1 MVGVNIL
8 DKLKVELNS
17 DDKIEKFVKDAV
29 NSARS
34 FVQFNPEEKGKII
47 AGTSP
52 AMQTMVQLALPKA
65 ESDST
70 QAFKNKLIDAFVQNV
85 PGFTPSPDADLS
97 ENYKPNQIV
106 VVCANSGFPLR
117 FLENMKTLKDK
128 YDRLLASPE
137 KALNKMV
144 LHTESFEKPLP
155 PLFEMDSREILENV
169 KKPLLLAFALQL
181 ITPQQNP
188 VTGEKFYAMN
198 IPDDF
203 SDVNWV
209 PLSKDFAGCLDVLAH
224 DFKKYQMLSSQVEKE
239 LQKQRDAMKK
249 GDKVITAGGI
259 YGEIKEVQETSLLI
273 TIAKDVTIKVD
284 KGSVYASAEDAQQSG
299 KEAVAEKK

>member
-1 MVGVNIL
+1 MVSPLNIL

-70 QAFKNKLIDAFVQNV
+70 QAFKNRLIEAFVQNV

-117 FLENMKTLKDK
+117 FLENMKTLNNWLTNLKNWDSA
-128 YDRLLASPE
+128 LL
-137 KALNKMV
+137 NWTV
-144 LHTESFEKPLP
+144 L
-155 PLFEMDSREILENV
+155 LER
-169 KKPLLLAFALQL
+169 KQSLQYSLATL
-181 ITPQQNP
+181 
-188 VTGEKFYAMN
+188 
-198 IPDDF
+198 
-203 SDVNWV
+203 
-209 PLSKDFAGCLDVLAH
+209 
-224 DFKKYQMLSSQVEKE
+224 
-239 LQKQRDAMKK
+239 
-249 GDKVITAGGI
+249 
-259 YGEIKEVQETSLLI
+259 
-273 TIAKDVTIKVD
+273 
-284 KGSVYASAEDAQQSG
+284 
-299 KEAVAEKK
+299 